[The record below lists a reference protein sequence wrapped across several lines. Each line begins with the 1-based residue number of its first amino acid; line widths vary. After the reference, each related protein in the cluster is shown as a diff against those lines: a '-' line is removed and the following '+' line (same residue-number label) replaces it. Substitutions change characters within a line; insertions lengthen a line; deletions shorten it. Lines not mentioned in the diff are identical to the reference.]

1 LQQPFKSSDLE
12 GCFYD
17 LLQDGLKNGM
27 SSVIINTMKS
37 ERKYRGMGFIDA
49 YKRLEKLCGEI
60 LNDDRRISAYI
71 DEMVNAP
78 RGSYLVS
85 GWEDDLK
92 KLKHYRWIRNQIV
105 HNPDCTEENMCDS
118 NDTQWILN
126 FYARIM
132 NQTDPLTLYHKAI
145 HQQYIAPRGMT
156 EWQSHVP
163 NKECAGME
171 NGNGCAISMAI
182 TITVLVLIVI
192 FLVVIS

>member
-1 LQQPFKSSDLE
+1 MQQPFKSSDLE

-85 GWEDDLK
+85 GWDDDLK

-118 NDTQWILN
+118 NDTQWILK
-126 FYARIM
+126 FYKRIM
-132 NQTDPLTLYHKAI
+132 NQSDPISLYYSYKRNI
-145 HQQYIAPRGMT
+145 
-156 EWQSHVP
+156 VKFKND
-163 NKECAGME
+163 NKIYKRKYGKLFFAFILILLFLLIC
-171 NGNGCAISMAI
+171 IF
-182 TITVLVLIVI
+182 VLCLS
-192 FLVVIS
+192 LAK

>member
-1 LQQPFKSSDLE
+1 
-12 GCFYD
+12 
-17 LLQDGLKNGM
+17 
-27 SSVIINTMKS
+27 
-37 ERKYRGMGFIDA
+37 MGFIEA

-60 LNDDRRISAYI
+60 MNNDRRISAYI
-71 DEMVNAP
+71 DEMANAP
-78 RGSYLVS
+78 RGAYLIN

-105 HNPDCTEENMCDS
+105 HNPDCSEENMCDS

-132 NQTDPLTLYHKAI
+132 NQTDPLALYHKVI
-145 HQQYIAPRGMT
+145 HQQYIAPRGMP

-163 NKECAGME
+163 NKACAEKE

-182 TITVLVLIVI
+182 TIIVLILIVI